1 MAEMSDYCENL
12 VLNHTLGTSDIGSFV
27 TQMYLALHTGDPT
40 DVKSTALANE
50 VDVARQTIDFGT
62 ASGTGGS
69 VASTTAQSFT
79 SMPDVT
85 VTHIGIWNHLSAGE
99 LMYHT
104 AVAASKDV
112 DTGDTISVAIG
123 AVTVTLA

>member
-27 TQMYLALHTGDPT
+27 TQMYLALHTADPT
-40 DVKSTALANE
+40 DAGSGTE
-50 VDVARQTIDFGT
+50 VDVARQTIDFAT

-69 VASTTAQSFT
+69 VASTDAQSFT

-104 AVAASKDV
+104 AVAAEKDV